1 MVVIIMSVDEV
12 SVVFDTMQPLYI
24 SVGIIVGFILSGLF
38 YILVDIVLG
47 GIFKY
52 HKDKKSKSKEE
63 NKIDKGN

>member
-1 MVVIIMSVDEV
+1 MSVDEV
-12 SVVFDTMQPLYI
+12 SVVFDTMKPFYI

-52 HKDKKSKSKEE
+52 YKYKKSKSKDDE
-63 NKIDKGN
+63 K